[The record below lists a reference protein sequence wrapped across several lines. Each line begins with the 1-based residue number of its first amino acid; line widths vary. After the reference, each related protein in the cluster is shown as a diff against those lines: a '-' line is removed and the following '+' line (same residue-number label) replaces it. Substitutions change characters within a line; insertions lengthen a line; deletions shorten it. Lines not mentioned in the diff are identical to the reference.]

1 MKITNIEITSASYNN
16 VSDLFCALVS
26 MTMNDCVVVDGIRAA
41 YSDEFPDKNDVQYPD
56 GFHVKGEEEQ
66 TLINEQVL
74 SALAKR
80 AQEHDKKIIHDAVR
94 KIMTNT
100 NNKK

>member
-1 MKITNIEITSASYNN
+1 MKITNIELNNTTYNN
-16 VSDLFCALVS
+16 MSDLFSALVS

-41 YSDEFPDKNDVQYPD
+41 YSDEFPDKNDVKYPD
-56 GFHVKGEEEQ
+56 GFRFKDENEQ
-66 TLINEQVL
+66 KLINEHVL
-74 SALAKR
+74 SEIAKH
-80 AQEHDKKIIHDAVR
+80 AKQHDKKIIHDAIR